1 MKTTSPSLFT
11 VIFKQVY
18 HNPIDFDLQR
28 SPSPLNSSII
38 FRPAECLANSADSRW
53 SDHTAMLPDSADAR
67 RQCAQRILKRSLSTL
82 GPRPPASVLPALKAL
97 STIPEKID
105 DGNTEIYHR
114 HLSAFNLN
122 DVLPC
127 AKRQTF

>member
-1 MKTTSPSLFT
+1 
-11 VIFKQVY
+11 VN

-28 SPSPLNSSII
+28 SPSLLNSSII
-38 FRPAECLANSADSRW
+38 FHPAESLANGADSRL

-67 RQCAQRILKRSLSTL
+67 RQCAQQLLRRSLSTL
-82 GPRPPASVLPALKAL
+82 GPRPPASVLPGLKAL
-97 STIPEKID
+97 STIPEKFN

-122 DVLPC
+122 DALPC